1 MNTLQTIIC
10 LLALIAT
17 GLSVYIL
24 ARTVRK
30 QSEGFR
36 RRRRQ
41 DDGEEDVPPEDEDV
55 PLEDEEDLEAEEEVE
70 GPSWDKTTKCMSD
83 NASYFIGILVVI
95 CIIGVVIHFSQ
106 SGMGRPTFSQ
116 GMIPQAMPM
125 MSQMPQAMS
134 QMPQAMPM
142 MSQMPQAMSQMP
154 QAMPQMPQAMSPY
167 GYRM

>member
-41 DDGEEDVPPEDEDV
+41 DEDMAAEDDV
-55 PLEDEEDLEAEEEVE
+55 PLEDEEDLEAEEDEVQNVE

-125 MSQMPQAMS
+125 MSQMPQAM
-134 QMPQAMPM
+134 
-142 MSQMPQAMSQMP
+142 
-154 QAMPQMPQAMSPY
+154 PQMPQIPSAMPQLSPY

>member
-41 DDGEEDVPPEDEDV
+41 DEDMAAEDDI
-55 PLEDEEDLEAEEEVE
+55 PLEDEEDLEAEEDVE

-106 SGMGRPTFSQ
+106 GRMGIPQMPMPQPSFSQ
-116 GMIPQAMPM
+116 GMMHPM
-125 MSQMPQAMS
+125 MSQSMP
-134 QMPQAMPM
+134 
-142 MSQMPQAMSQMP
+142 QMP
-154 QAMPQMPQAMSPY
+154 QAMPQMPQLSPY